1 MSSRRLAVFVTV
13 LLLIAALGWPFVM
26 GRNLDVESAMIG
38 NPHAPFLPVFLW
50 GIATALLT
58 FIVIPFLVAS
68 ATVLWLGTPSDSNIT
83 RPT

>member
-1 MSSRRLAVFVTV
+1 MSSHRLAVFVTA
-13 LLLIAALGWPFVM
+13 LLFIVVWGWPFVM
-26 GRNLDVESAMIG
+26 GRYLDVQSAMIG

-50 GIATALLT
+50 GTATALLT
-58 FIVIPFLVAS
+58 FAVIPFLVAS